1 MTDGRKVR
9 RSGNDRRKL
18 TDLDPYDFVGS
29 PQMKAVNAYRKVLI
43 CANVRSSIYFGIE
56 ITHTLYNS
64 TLTTLLIASQ
74 YW

>member
-43 CANVRSSIYFGIE
+43 CANVRSSI
-56 ITHTLYNS
+56 N
-64 TLTTLLIASQ
+64 LL
-74 YW
+74 WN

>member
-1 MTDGRKVR
+1 MTDGRKMR

-43 CANVRSSIYFGIE
+43 CANANVRSSIYFGIE

-64 TLTTLLIASQ
+64 TLTTYIRL
-74 YW
+74 